1 VTRVN
6 LFTRAIC
13 SLCLGSCALLSGC
26 ATDPKDGYST
36 QSTFDTNVRTIS
48 VPIFDNYTYRPDLA
62 VALTE
67 AVAKEIARTTPWAV
81 TNTSNAD
88 TVLKGVIRSEDLRK
102 LSQDPN
108 SGLVQEQ
115 AVSIVIDFEWRD
127 TRSNKAKVVR
137 RRFTGVDTFVP
148 VRGTGERLETGEYAA
163 IDRLARAIVGE
174 LRSAW

>member
-1 VTRVN
+1 MNRFLAGTVVSVV
-6 LFTRAIC
+6 LAA
-13 SLCLGSCALLSGC
+13 ALAGC
-26 ATDPKDGYST
+26 AADPKQGYSM
-36 QSTFDTNVRTIS
+36 QPVYDTTVRSIS
-48 VPIFDNYTYRPDLA
+48 VPIFDNYTYRPELA

-67 AVAKEIARTTPWAV
+67 AVSKELARTTPWAV
-81 TNTSNAD
+81 TSSSNAD
-88 TVLKGVIRSEDLRK
+88 TVLKGVVRSEDLRK

-115 AVSIVIDFEWRD
+115 AVTIVVDFEWRD
-127 TRSNKAKVVR
+127 ARSNKAKVVR

-148 VRGTGERLETGEYAA
+148 VRGTGERLETGEYSA

>member
-1 VTRVN
+1 MIRSF
-6 LFTRAIC
+6 LLIP
-13 SLCLGSCALLSGC
+13 LGVALTTLAGC
-26 ATDPKDGYST
+26 AADPKQGYST
-36 QSTFDTNVRTIS
+36 QPVFDTTVRTIS

-67 AVAKEIARTTPWAV
+67 AVSKELARTTPWAV

-88 TVLKGVIRSEDLRK
+88 TVLKGVVRSEDLRK

-115 AVSIVIDFEWRD
+115 AVTIVVDFEWRD
-127 TRSNKAKVVR
+127 ARSNKARVIR

-148 VRGTGERLETGEYAA
+148 VRGTGERLETGEFAA
-163 IDRLARAIVGE
+163 IDRLAKAIVGE
-174 LRSAW
+174 LRSSW